1 MFERNKGMSWVDSS
15 DGLEYGQNLLLRAS
29 TASKRVASFAGGKV
43 K

>member
-29 TASKRVASFAGGKV
+29 KRVASFAGGKV